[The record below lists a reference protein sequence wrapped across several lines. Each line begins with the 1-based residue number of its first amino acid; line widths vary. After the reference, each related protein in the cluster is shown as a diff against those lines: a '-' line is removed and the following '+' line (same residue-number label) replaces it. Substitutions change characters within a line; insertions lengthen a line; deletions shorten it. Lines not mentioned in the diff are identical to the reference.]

1 PGAQGGEGRLE
12 ADGAGDAVE
21 DDVAAGTGELGG
33 GVGADAD
40 VDVGHGPAA
49 LGGDG
54 GDGGAHVVGVPAGD
68 ADERDVVVEDLLGE
82 EAEVPAARP
91 ERDDVVA
98 GGHLQRLGPDGPGAA
113 EERERGHSTARRTS
127 TARSR

>member
-1 PGAQGGEGRLE
+1 RVLGVDGHDLVGALPRGAHERTADDERLLVRQGEGRPGAQGGEGRLE

-82 EAEVPAARP
+82 EAEVPAA
-91 ERDDVVA
+91 
-98 GGHLQRLGPDGPGAA
+98 
-113 EERERGHSTARRTS
+113 
-127 TARSR
+127 